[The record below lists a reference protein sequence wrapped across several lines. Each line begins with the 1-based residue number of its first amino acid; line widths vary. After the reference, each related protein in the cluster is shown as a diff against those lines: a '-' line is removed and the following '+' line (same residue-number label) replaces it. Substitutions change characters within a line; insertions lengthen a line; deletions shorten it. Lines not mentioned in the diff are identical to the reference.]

1 MMVRSSCEPAGR
13 LLGRLSGL
21 ALLASGALL
30 AVTAVAG
37 PAGAAAS
44 HAPASSGYGWV
55 RLAHLS
61 PNTPPVNVYL
71 YSYGKPNAMVVLHH
85 VSYGTVSPYERVPHG
100 EYTVAM
106 RGVGASPSST
116 PVLSN
121 NLMVHPGHAYTV
133 AGVGPNKAL
142 RLQVL
147 DDRLTTPKGKSLVRV
162 IQASLKEH
170 HVTVT
175 AGSATLAHNLAFADV
190 TGYGTDSPGT
200 WMVHAKGGT
209 EAWSGQVK
217 LSAGHDPHPGRAGF
231 VQRPGGHRPDGRR
244 GQLGYAQRR
253 RRDRSGRHRPGAGI
267 LAAALAGRA
276 GRGRAAHPGRRLPA
290 PPGQGRGPAR
300 PLREAGRPAPAT
312 PGLRA
317 SSRAPW
323 SASARPGTPGAVVVR
338 AARASRLLAGRLR
351 AARQAGAA
359 PAVRGGR
366 GGLRPGRAGAR
377 RGRPG
382 HADRPPGAG
391 RRPGDQGIRPGSV
404 RIGRAGPGPHRPRP
418 PRRRCP

>member
-1 MMVRSSCEPAGR
+1 MEFSVSRAGS
-13 LLGRLSGL
+13 LFGRLSGL

-37 PAGAAAS
+37 PAGAATS
-44 HAPASSGYGWV
+44 PAPASSGYGWV

-61 PNTPPVNVYL
+61 PNTPPVDVYL
-71 YSYGKPNAMVVLHH
+71 YSYGKPNALIVLHH

-175 AGSATLAHNLAFADV
+175 AGRSTLASNLAFADV
-190 TGYGTDSPGT
+190 TSYGTNRPGT

-209 EAWSGQVK
+209 ESW
-217 LSAGHDPHPGRAGF
+217 
-231 VQRPGGHRPDGRR
+231 DGRVALTR
-244 GQLGYAQRR
+244 GTIHTLVVLDSSGGLSVTDLMDAAGSAVMPNGGAATGLGGTAQA
-253 RRDRSGRHRPGAGI
+253 PGSSPLPW
-267 LAAALAGRA
+267 LAALVAGALLTLAGGYRL
-276 GRGRAAHPGRRLPA
+276 RR
-290 PPGQGRGPAR
+290 
-300 PLREAGRPAPAT
+300 
-312 PGLRA
+312 
-317 SSRAPW
+317 
-323 SASARPGTPGAVVVR
+323 
-338 AARASRLLAGRLR
+338 ARAM
-351 AARQAGAA
+351 ARH
-359 PAVRGGR
+359 
-366 GGLRPGRAGAR
+366 AR
-377 RGRPG
+377 
-382 HADRPPGAG
+382 
-391 RRPGDQGIRPGSV
+391 
-404 RIGRAGPGPHRPRP
+404 
-418 PRRRCP
+418 